1 MMPRTAAGAA
11 PTRETYFFLSYAHS
25 APVQSARTDTDVW
38 VGRFFADLSG
48 EVARLA
54 SPRPGVEI
62 GFIDQYIPPGADMK
76 AALAGA
82 LGAAQVFVPLYSP
95 GYFNRPWALGE
106 QESFLA
112 RLDAAADAGSV
123 PAVVPS
129 QHVVPVLWIPVPS
142 WEDHPELDAA
152 LDLGRDV
159 PAYAENGMR
168 ALCMLGAYRRQY
180 QLLLGRLAWR
190 IVEPT
195 RRFWLRPSR
204 APALDEVSWQAS
216 ADPAFVVAVLAP
228 TRDQLPEGRQ
238 ASSYAD
244 RSLLWRPFGARQE
257 LPLAEYVAS
266 TAERLGLPV
275 RTTDFADAEDLLE
288 IRPGVVL
295 IDPWITERPEGL
307 AALRAAARALP
318 PWAVPL
324 LVTDADDPRDAHRG
338 ADLARLAL
346 GVLQDS
352 GATRARWVGRMDELA
367 GLMPTLVTEAR
378 RLYLKH
384 GAVFPA
390 SVPNT
395 RPPSLRTPVSPPIEA
410 PEMPDEH

>member
-1 MMPRTAAGAA
+1 MMPRTAAGTA

-25 APVQSARTDTDVW
+25 APVQSARTDTDIW

-48 EVARLA
+48 EVGRLA
-54 SPRPGVEI
+54 APRPGVEI
-62 GFIDQYIPPGADMK
+62 GFIDQHIPPGADVK

-112 RLDAAADAGSV
+112 RLGTVADAAPVPPVV
-123 PAVVPS
+123 PAE
-129 QHVVPVLWIPVPS
+129 HVVPVLWIPVPS
-142 WEDHPELDAA
+142 WDNHPELGSA

-168 ALCMLGAYRRQY
+168 ALCMLGAYREQY
-180 QLLLGRLAWR
+180 QLLLRRLARR

-204 APALDEVSWQAS
+204 APDLDEVSRQTS

-228 TRDQLPEGRQ
+228 TWDQPPKGRE

-244 RSLLWRPFGARQE
+244 RSRLWRPFGARQE
-257 LPLAEYVAS
+257 LPLADYAAS

-288 IRPGVVL
+288 VRPGLVL
-295 IDPWITERPEGL
+295 IDPWITERPGGV

-324 LVTDADDPRDAHRG
+324 LVTDADDPRDAQRG

-352 GATRARWVGRMDELA
+352 GVTRARWVGRMDEFA
-367 GLMPTLVTEAR
+367 GLIPALVTEAR

-390 SVPNT
+390 AVPST
-395 RPPSLRTPVSPPIEA
+395 RPPSLRTSVSSSFEA
-410 PEMPDEH
+410 PEMPDEQ